1 MQSEMIIYTV
11 ATSAPKKPQTKN
23 PTQPIK
29 EEKIKTFHKLCF
41 QTSLVQYEGPIPW
54 FSPGQLK
61 VVNQQNRMYRWHPG
75 LLGCSSVHSID
86 TVKQKPAQ
94 ETQSC
99 ATRIKAFTIFMSALH
114 HYALMD
120 WLPSVSEKCCL
131 YSNYCTFTLLFTAS
145 LAGKLSHYI
154 YI

>member
-11 ATSAPKKPQTKN
+11 ATFAPKKPQTKN

-29 EEKIKTFHKLCF
+29 EIKIKTFHKLCF
-41 QTSLVQYEGPIPW
+41 QTSLVQYEGPIPR

-61 VVNQQNRMYRWHPG
+61 VVNQQNRMHLWHPG

-94 ETQSC
+94 ETQSY
-99 ATRIKAFTIFMSALH
+99 AKQIKAFTILCQPFIIML
-114 HYALMD
+114 
-120 WLPSVSEKCCL
+120 
-131 YSNYCTFTLLFTAS
+131 
-145 LAGKLSHYI
+145 
-154 YI
+154 